1 MSKKKSKWRLT
12 YWHRD
17 RDVLVTEGFATY
29 EDMITRKMRLQQTGQ
44 GWNFMEVVR

>member
-1 MSKKKSKWRLT
+1 MGKKSKWKLS

-29 EDMITRKMRLQQTGQ
+29 EDMIARKARLSQSGL
-44 GWNFMEVVR
+44 GWNFRETVR